1 MKKNINKAFTLVE
14 LIVVITILA
23 VLATVAFISFQG
35 YTSSSRD
42 TKRLTDIKSIYSALN
57 YYKISKS
64 DTYPIP
70 GNKINITMSWASN
83 ILFYQWIMDKKTQ
96 ESINVFWEAKDPV
109 SNNYYTYTTNTNGTK
124 FSILTKLEWELW
136 SLFQN
141 NTYANDVNI
150 KWFWNGIGAVLDA
163 QWDFVTT
170 NLDISTAN
178 DWEYSFAFE
187 KLVIK
192 NLDKSDLIS
201 LWISNNKNLSH
212 LDENLWVYYDMETSQ
227 NGQLKDFWKYGLH
240 LTATGWIK
248 IWWVDS
254 ISGQA
259 TYFDW
264 NNDYFYTL
272 DSSAFEPEKF
282 TINTL
287 IKPKLSWE
295 HDYIFQKWCP
305 SSTCNYSGF
314 AMTTRFTSKIRT
326 FFMFKED
333 PQLEN
338 VSIQH
343 VITDFDISDNYQMFT
358 SSYDGNSIK
367 TYVNWEFI
375 EESTASGSTI
385 HYEDDYMMIGKTC
398 PLELCTT
405 GNFEWVIDELKVYE
419 TALDENQIKAIY
431 NWYVK

>member
-1 MKKNINKAFTLVE
+1 MKNKFNKAFTLVE

-64 DTYPIP
+64 DTYPLP
-70 GNKINITMSWASN
+70 GKKVDITMSWASN
-83 ILFYQWIMDKKTQ
+83 ILFYQWVMDKKTQ
-96 ESINVFWEAKDPV
+96 ESISVFWEAKDPV

-141 NTYANDVNI
+141 TTYANDVNI

-170 NLDISTAN
+170 NLDISTTN

-187 KLVIK
+187 KSVIK

-201 LWISNNKNLSH
+201 LSVSNNKNFSY
-212 LDENLWVYYDMETSQ
+212 LDENLWVYYDMETLVD
-227 NGQLKDFWKYGLH
+227 GKLKDFGKYWLN
-240 LTATGWIK
+240 LTASGWIK
-248 IWWVDS
+248 TWGIGS

-259 TYFDW
+259 TYFDGKD
-264 NNDYFYTL
+264 DYFYTL
-272 DSSAFEPEKF
+272 DSSVFEPQNF

-305 SSTCNYSGF
+305 SSACNYSGF

-326 FFMFKED
+326 FFMYKED
-333 PQLEN
+333 SQLED

-375 EESTASGSTI
+375 EESTASWSSI
-385 HYEDDYMMIGKTC
+385 YYEDDFMLIGKTC

-405 GNFEWVIDELKVYE
+405 WSFEWIIDELKVYE
-419 TALDENQIKAIY
+419 IALDENQIKAIY